1 MYQTSV
7 LQHNNNVR
15 PFSAND
21 CQVDHNNRKAQR
33 NWDFLTACKPDYEK
47 GVANWYA
54 APGDKCFHTIMHEQK
69 GQHNFINKCKGLSAG
84 LPGFLF
90 V

>member
-1 MYQTSV
+1 MDNGFTC
-7 LQHNNNVR
+7 LQQNR
-15 PFSAND
+15 YI

-69 GQHNFINKCKGLSAG
+69 GQQNFINKCKGLSAG